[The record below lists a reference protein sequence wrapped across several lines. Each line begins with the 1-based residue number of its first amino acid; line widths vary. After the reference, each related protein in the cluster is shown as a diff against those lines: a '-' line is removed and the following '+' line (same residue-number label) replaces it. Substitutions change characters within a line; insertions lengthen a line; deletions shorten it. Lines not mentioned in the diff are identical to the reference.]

1 MWPSVQRRV
10 LFYRKMKKKC
20 LFIAFVFVFVLLLVI
35 FCLCCRFQTGALVHS
50 YRGTGGIFEVCWNS
64 TGDKVGASASDGS
77 VGNIHLDDFTI
88 FFSSWVWAVFC
99 LECFINATKRH
110 FLAGLCSWSPKI
122 ADLRLS
128 NDESWNTQQI
138 AFFWHQQTHS
148 RGFKGAVKVDWRK
161 KNLHRSE
168 KQNDDSCSWWA
179 DTHWTRCT
187 PLKCVS
193 SSAWLRQWS
202 LGFFFKR
209 SPRLDQIQIAGC
221 ICVLQGFQWSSAA
234 IPSGPTVQLLWECEG
249 SETPSWVLQFERS
262 VNETH
267 VWLQTKQEARE
278 SERERERE
286 NSFVQMLLHV
296 VV

>member
-1 MWPSVQRRV
+1 MTLQ
-10 LFYRKMKKKC
+10 F
-20 LFIAFVFVFVLLLVI
+20 
-35 FCLCCRFQTGALVHS
+35 
-50 YRGTGGIFEVCWNS
+50 
-64 TGDKVGASASDGS
+64 
-77 VGNIHLDDFTI
+77 

-278 SERERERE
+278 SERERERIPLCKCYSMSWFNDVMVDMLKVTSE
-286 NSFVQMLLHV
+286 QKHCYCPRTVCLTFSSAETSVFQEYFLEPSFCLFSTDGLLKV
-296 VV
+296 IIECASTR

>member
-1 MWPSVQRRV
+1 MTLQ
-10 LFYRKMKKKC
+10 F
-20 LFIAFVFVFVLLLVI
+20 
-35 FCLCCRFQTGALVHS
+35 
-50 YRGTGGIFEVCWNS
+50 
-64 TGDKVGASASDGS
+64 
-77 VGNIHLDDFTI
+77 

-128 NDESWNTQQI
+128 NDESWNAQQI

-161 KNLHRSE
+161 KNLNRSE

-286 NSFVQMLLHV
+286 FLCANVIPCRGLMT
-296 VV
+296 

>member
-1 MWPSVQRRV
+1 MTLQ
-10 LFYRKMKKKC
+10 F
-20 LFIAFVFVFVLLLVI
+20 F
-35 FCLCCRFQTGALVHS
+35 
-50 YRGTGGIFEVCWNS
+50 
-64 TGDKVGASASDGS
+64 
-77 VGNIHLDDFTI
+77 

-202 LGFFFKR
+202 LGFFLRDPPDWTKSKSLGASVFYKVSNEAVLR
-209 SPRLDQIQIAGC
+209 SPPGLRSSCYGNVKGRKHRVGFYSLREVLMRHMFGC
-221 ICVLQGFQWSSAA
+221 KQNKKR
-234 IPSGPTVQLLWECEG
+234 
-249 SETPSWVLQFERS
+249 ERVS
-262 VNETH
+262 V
-267 VWLQTKQEARE
+267 
-278 SERERERE
+278 RERE

>member
-1 MWPSVQRRV
+1 M
-10 LFYRKMKKKC
+10 
-20 LFIAFVFVFVLLLVI
+20 FVYSIRIRIRSF
-35 FCLCCRFQTGALVHS
+35 
-50 YRGTGGIFEVCWNS
+50 
-64 TGDKVGASASDGS
+64 
-77 VGNIHLDDFTI
+77 VGNFLSVLSFPDRSLSPQLQRHWWYFRGMLEQHRGQSWCQCIRRIGRQYPFRWLYNFF

-202 LGFFFKR
+202 LGFFLRDPPDWTKSKSLGASVFYKVSNEAVLR
-209 SPRLDQIQIAGC
+209 SPPGLRSSCYGNVKGRKHRVGFYSLREVLMRHMFGC
-221 ICVLQGFQWSSAA
+221 KQNKKR
-234 IPSGPTVQLLWECEG
+234 
-249 SETPSWVLQFERS
+249 ERVS
-262 VNETH
+262 V
-267 VWLQTKQEARE
+267 
-278 SERERERE
+278 RERE